1 MMRSLAPKY
10 VWWETYSDKEQNSDC
25 ENSNEVRALENSG
38 SDLEVAIKRLNEV
51 RLSTTAIE
59 LDVTQGLDAPFQLK
73 VDYLYIDEGNMA
85 SKTGSEAKLQDGVGH
100 MRKLDE

>member
-1 MMRSLAPKY
+1 MLKY
-10 VWWETYSDKEQNSDC
+10 ATSNKDC
-25 ENSNEVRALENSG
+25 HQKHDEKFGAKIYLVRALENSG

-73 VDYLYIDEGNMA
+73 VDYLYIDEGNMCGDRGG
-85 SKTGSEAKLQDGVGH
+85 KIPGGMGT
-100 MRKLDE
+100 RKDAPPRCHP